1 MNSVRFS
8 KSNQQPLSGVFFALT
23 AFLIWG
29 ASPVYWKVLGD
40 VPALEIISHRVVW
53 SFVFLL
59 PLLWW
64 QGRWPEFIGVL
75 KMPRIVATLLLTA
88 LLVAA
93 NWLIY
98 IWAVNHG
105 LVLQASLGYYINPLV
120 NVLLGALFLRERLRR
135 FQYGA
140 VLLASAGV
148 VYLTLSLGQ
157 FPWVSLTL
165 AVTFG
170 IYGLIRKIV
179 AVGALVGLLV
189 ETALLSLPAL
199 IYLGALHAAGT
210 AAFGGAGLRIS
221 FFLTGSALVTALPLL
236 CFSLGARRLSLA
248 SLGFLQYVAPSC
260 MFLLGV
266 LVYEEPFSAA
276 QMKTF
281 LMIWAALA
289 IYSADS
295 ILFYRRRG
303 CATRLAPAGAPLAQG
318 APK

>member
-1 MNSVRFS
+1 MNPARFS
-8 KSNQQPLSGVFFALT
+8 KPDPSPLSGVAFALT

-29 ASPVYWKVLGD
+29 ASPVYWKVLVD
-40 VPALEIISHRVVW
+40 VPALEIISHRMVW
-53 SFVFLL
+53 SFLFLL

-75 KMPRIVATLLLTA
+75 RKPRAVALLLLTG

-93 NWLIY
+93 NWLLY
-98 IWAVNHG
+98 IWAVNHD

-120 NVLLGALFLRERLRR
+120 NVILGALFLGERLRR

-140 VLLASAGV
+140 VLLAGAAV
-148 VYLTLSLGQ
+148 VYLTVSLGR

-170 IYGLIRKIV
+170 IYGLIRKTV
-179 AVGALVGLLV
+179 AVGALVGLQV

-199 IYLGALHAAGT
+199 AYLGALQAAGT
-210 AAFGGAGLRIS
+210 AAFAAGGPRIS

-236 CFSLGARRLSLA
+236 CFSLGARRLTLA

-276 QMKTF
+276 QVKTF

-289 IYSADS
+289 VYSLDS
-295 ILFYRRRG
+295 ALFYRRHAAASGLTRPSPALTRG
-303 CATRLAPAGAPLAQG
+303 AR
-318 APK
+318 K